1 MILFFDTETTGLRP
15 GKICQ
20 LSYIMQDKKGAKA
33 KNFFFSVPFVE
44 SSALAVHGLSVE
56 KLAVLS
62 GGKRF
67 SDHLEEI
74 AKDFA
79 NADLIVA
86 HNFSFDFN
94 FMSKEFEYEYERFTY
109 KQDFCTMKKFTPI
122 CKLQRTSSPCYK
134 YPKLTEL
141 ADFLEVY
148 SYDAT
153 KTALKLFGDTG
164 LAHDARYDTA
174 MLYLCFNAG
183 ANYPEVKTCLENYL

>member
-20 LSYIMQDKKGAKA
+20 LSYIMQSKESVTA

-44 SSALAVHGLSVE
+44 PSALAVHGLSTE

-74 AKDFA
+74 AQDFA
-79 NADLIVA
+79 LADLIVA

-122 CKLQRTSSPCYK
+122 CKLTRSSSPCYK

-141 ADFLEVY
+141 ADFLDIY
-148 SYDAT
+148 PYDAT
-153 KTALKLFGDTG
+153 KTAVKLFGDSG
-164 LAHDARYDTA
+164 LSHDARYDTA

-183 ANYPEVKTCLENYL
+183 AKYEEVKTAMENCL